1 MVVEAWLGSFRW
13 TGIVTSCEVDAARV
27 WPQGW
32 ACMLLAYPNLYSTTE
47 IYIEAPVEAYKT
59 QHRES
64 LVLPSNDLDPSIRGI
79 ASKDQRLEQA
89 CSL

>member
-47 IYIEAPVEAYKT
+47 IYIETPVEAYKHSIERVWYFLAMT
-59 QHRES
+59 WIPQSEVS
-64 LVLPSNDLDPSIRGI
+64 LVRTRD
-79 ASKDQRLEQA
+79 
-89 CSL
+89 